1 MHRFSDLHHVR
12 DFRDFIFL
20 LFLLI
25 FRFRTESEKLGKSSF
40 VYAWV
45 LDETG
50 EERHRWVWHHVCGCG
65 TLHVGGAPCMWEG
78 HHVCGRG
85 TMHVGGAPCMWEGHH
100 TMHVLLSLMWYTS
113 LNVVH
118 ILSHSLQVPAS
129 HSTNHVTCQYTRRGI
144 TMDIASRRFETSK
157 RIVNLLDAPGHR
169 DFIPNMITGT
179 AQVECISSAII
190 RIMYI
195 IIELWI
201 LPLPIHIF

>member
-1 MHRFSDLHHVR
+1 MYRFSDLHHVR

-50 EERHRWVWHHVCGCG
+50 EERHRWVW
-65 TLHVGGAPCMWEG
+65 

-129 HSTNHVTCQYTRRGI
+129 HSTNHVTCQYTCRGI

-179 AQVECISSAII
+179 AQVECISSTII